1 MKPQFV
7 EILAPAGSR
16 AMMEAAVFA
25 GANSVYLGVTGFNAR
40 RTAANFE
47 VDELPEA
54 VAFCHAR
61 GVKVNVALNTVLYD
75 DELPD
80 LAKVVRAVAQSGADA
95 AIVQDLA
102 VARLVRQIA
111 PGLALHASTQMSVT
125 DLAGA
130 KALAAQGFSR
140 VILARELTA
149 EEIREITAHC
159 GIETEIFVHGA
170 HCMCVSGQ
178 CYMSA
183 FYGGRS
189 GNRGACAGPCRLPYT
204 AAGKTDALLG
214 LKDLSLIDHLPE
226 IKEMGVAC
234 VKIEGRLRTPEYVAA
249 AVDAARRA
257 LEGEAYDRALLE
269 KAFSRS
275 GFTAGFYENH
285 YLTGEMFG
293 RRTEEDG
300 SATKAALPALR
311 ELYRRERQSVPVILE
326 LEMLP
331 DRLALTVRDDARSLT
346 LSCPVSYEEAKN
358 DIVPA
363 LERSLAKTGGTPF
376 YAKEILCKT
385 LPGKFCPLSAVN
397 ELRRDAL
404 AALLEQRSEVT
415 PHEVREV
422 ALAPLTRAAPR
433 TPQLRA
439 RFATVRQLTAE
450 TAEQLSA
457 WTLPLREAGELP
469 EAYRAKTILAL
480 PRALFD
486 DSRTAEALRAAW
498 RLGFRRFEAQSI
510 CGVGLVRQ
518 TLPEAEISGGF
529 GLNIT
534 NTLSAKEYAEQGLC
548 SLTLSP
554 ELTLAQANAISAEVP
569 LGLIVYG
576 HMPVMLVRACPMRNV
591 MDCAACKRQG
601 SLADR
606 KGMVLTV
613 ECSGSG
619 PAGAREIYNPVP
631 LWLGDR
637 MQEVG
642 TDFAVLYFTRET
654 PEEVRQ
660 VLGAFAEGAPCAG
673 NFTRGLYYKG
683 VS

>member
-7 EILAPAGSR
+7 DILAPAGSR

-25 GANSVYLGVTGFNAR
+25 GANSVYIGVTGFNAR

-80 LAKVVRAVAQSGADA
+80 LAEVVRAVAKSGADA

-102 VARLVRQIA
+102 VTRLVRQIA

-149 EEIREITAHC
+149 DEIREITEHC

-204 AAGKTDALLG
+204 AGGKTDALLG
-214 LKDLSLIDHLPE
+214 LKDLSLMDHLPE
-226 IKEMGVAC
+226 IRDMGVAC

-249 AVDAARRA
+249 AVDSARRA
-257 LEGEAYDRALLE
+257 LANEPYDRAMLE

-293 RRTEEDG
+293 HRTEEDG
-300 SATKAALPALR
+300 STTKAALPALR
-311 ELYRRERQSVPVILE
+311 ELYRRERQSVPVKLA

-331 DRLALTVRDDARSLT
+331 DRLALTVSDDIRSLT
-346 LSCPVSYEEAKN
+346 LSCPVVYEEAKN
-358 DIVPA
+358 DITPA
-363 LERSLAKTGGTPF
+363 LQRSLAKTGGTPF
-376 YAKEILCKT
+376 FAEEITCKT
-385 LPGKFCPLSAVN
+385 LPGQFCPLSAVN

-404 AALLEQRSEVT
+404 AALLEQRSAVT
-415 PHEVREV
+415 PQEVRDI
-422 ALAPLTRAAPR
+422 APEPIARAMPR
-433 TPQLRA
+433 IPKLRA
-439 RFATVRQLTAE
+439 RFASVRQLTAE
-450 TAEQLSA
+450 AASMLSA
-457 WTLPLREAGELP
+457 WTLLLREAGQVP
-469 EAYRAKTILAL
+469 EEYRAKTVLAL

-486 DSRTAEALRAAW
+486 DKMVAAALETAW
-498 RLGFRRFEAQSI
+498 RFGFRRFEAQSI
-510 CGVGLVRQ
+510 CGVGLIRQ

-534 NTLSAKEYAEQGLC
+534 NTLSAKEYAGQRLA

-591 MDCAACKRQG
+591 MDCAVCKQQG

-642 TDFAVLYFTRET
+642 TDFATLYFTRESAQ
-654 PEEVRQ
+654 EVQQ
-660 VLGAFAEGAPCAG
+660 VLKAFMQNEPCEG